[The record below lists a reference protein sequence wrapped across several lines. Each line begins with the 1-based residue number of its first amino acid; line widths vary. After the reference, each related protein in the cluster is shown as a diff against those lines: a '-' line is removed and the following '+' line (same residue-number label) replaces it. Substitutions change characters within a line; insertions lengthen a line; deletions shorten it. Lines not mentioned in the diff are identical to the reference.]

1 MRAAILLE
9 EAGLELRLTPE
20 TSYDRQALRVL
31 QEAAKLKP
39 GFAGML
45 TIQVARDVSNESGE
59 STKTKE
65 KDDNKE

>member
-45 TIQVARDVSNESGE
+45 TIPVARDVSNESGDQVRL
-59 STKTKE
+59 KE
-65 KDDNKE
+65 KDDSKE